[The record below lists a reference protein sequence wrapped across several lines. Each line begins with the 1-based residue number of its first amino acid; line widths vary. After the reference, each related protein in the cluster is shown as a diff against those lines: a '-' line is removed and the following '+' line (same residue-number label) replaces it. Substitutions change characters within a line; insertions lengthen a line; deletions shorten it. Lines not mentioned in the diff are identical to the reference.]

1 MKPKLN
7 ALLIYSIAASVFA
20 AEHEEGN
27 KNYSPYVA
35 NNYPRQVL
43 FGDTHLHTAQSFDA
57 IAFGTSI
64 GPEQAYQF
72 ARGKEVISSSGMPAK
87 LSRPLDFLVVAD
99 HAELMGVMGEVLAAN
114 PAVMGNKGIAR
125 WHEML
130 KAGGKQGLQ
139 VYYEMLKA
147 AGFTDASEENSG
159 LPKELTNKKMT
170 TSIWQ
175 KNIKAAEKYNEPGEF
190 TALIGYEWS
199 SNEKGN
205 NLHRVVI
212 YRDGEKQTSQT
223 LPFSALVSGNPE
235 DLWLALKNYQEKT
248 GGKVLAIPHNGNLSN
263 GLMFPLVNPET
274 GQPIT
279 KEYAKLRA
287 EMEPIIEV
295 SQIKGDGETH
305 PKLSKNDEFA
315 DYETWDRGNLTLS
328 ADKKDEMLE
337 FEYAR
342 SALKNG
348 LVVESTLGINPFKF
362 GMIGSTDSH
371 TGLAAVEEENFFG
384 KLPHAEPSDHRVEHA
399 LMKFGEKA
407 YMGYEMTSS
416 GYAAVWATENTR
428 EGIWDAMKRKEVYAT
443 TGPRM
448 TVRFFGSWDFDQE
461 DAYSNVIVKSGYS
474 KGVPM
479 GGDLTSAAKNES
491 PKFLVSV
498 LKDPIGAN
506 LDRVQ
511 IVKGWLD
518 NAGKNHEKVYDVV
531 CSDNRALNNNRCKTA
546 VGNTVNVKNATWVNS
561 IGDTE
566 MVTLWQDP
574 DFDSAL
580 KAFYYVRAIEIPT
593 PRWTAYDAAYY
604 EFDVSNK
611 VKMTTQERAY
621 TSPIWYTPRK

>member
-1 MKPKLN
+1 MARLREECGVFGIFDNKDAA
-7 ALLIYSIAASVFA
+7 AL
-20 AEHEEGN
+20 
-27 KNYSPYVA
+27 
-35 NNYPRQVL
+35 
-43 FGDTHLHTAQSFDA
+43 
-57 IAFGTSI
+57 
-64 GPEQAYQF
+64 
-72 ARGKEVISSSGMPAK
+72 
-87 LSRPLDFLVVAD
+87 
-99 HAELMGVMGEVLAAN
+99 
-114 PAVMGNKGIAR
+114 
-125 WHEML
+125 
-130 KAGGKQGLQ
+130 
-139 VYYEMLKA
+139 
-147 AGFTDASEENSG
+147 
-159 LPKELTNKKMT
+159 
-170 TSIWQ
+170 
-175 KNIKAAEKYNEPGEF
+175 
-190 TALIGYEWS
+190 TALGLHALQHRGQEGCGIVTFDGKNFYAERRLGLVGDNFTKGKVLEKLPGNYAIGHNRYS
-199 SNEKGN
+199 TTGN
-205 NLHRVVI
+205 NLIKNV
-212 YRDGEKQTSQT
+212 Q
-223 LPFSALVSGNPE
+223 PFFA
-235 DLWLALKNYQEKT
+235 DLHT
-248 GGKVLAIPHNGNLSN
+248 GGISIAHNGNLSN

-461 DAYSNVIVKSGYS
+461 DAYSNVIAKSGYS

-561 IGDTE
+561 IGDTA